1 VNRWRLSLHR
11 EFENAFRQTTLPDSP
26 DYAAAN
32 RILIEAR
39 RKMVEVRIDS

>member
-1 VNRWRLSLHR
+1 M
-11 EFENAFRQTTLPDSP
+11 LPITVHVSIGIILGSGTDSP
-26 DYAAAN
+26 DYGSAN